1 MKTSYHL
8 LQKKVSFCRVGIYTP
23 WPNHDH
29 FYGMSPSQVFALT
42 HKSRPQLML
51 DMMFPARAGLT
62 IGVLEQACPG
72 ASPQQSWNPS
82 GRAQGLPTAVA
93 MHSLNR
99 VRAS

>member
-1 MKTSYHL
+1 
-8 LQKKVSFCRVGIYTP
+8 
-23 WPNHDH
+23 
-29 FYGMSPSQVFALT
+29 
-42 HKSRPQLML
+42 ML